1 MHGSA
6 LAFGL
11 GVLLFLLQLADCS
24 LRQRR
29 TDGMV
34 IPVEGK
40 VCAMV
45 SYGIQNVDP
54 ETAEGGTMRLL
65 VYIDRTRGAANH
77 IPNKLGYPVCKTN
90 IKLAL
95 WQLEERAVDTTLI
108 CYRCRQELS
117 KRARS

>member
-1 MHGSA
+1 
-6 LAFGL
+6 
-11 GVLLFLLQLADCS
+11 
-24 LRQRR
+24 
-29 TDGMV
+29 MV
-34 IPVEGK
+34 IPREVGR
-40 VCAMV
+40 CAII
-45 SYGIQNVDP
+45 SSGIQNVDP

-108 CYRCRQELS
+108 CYRCKQMQAKL
-117 KRARS
+117 ARS

>member
-1 MHGSA
+1 MG
-6 LAFGL
+6 
-11 GVLLFLLQLADCS
+11 
-24 LRQRR
+24 
-29 TDGMV
+29 
-34 IPVEGK
+34 IPVEVK

-65 VYIDRTRGAANH
+65 VYIDRTRGAASH
-77 IPNKLGYPVCKTN
+77 IPNTLGYPVCKTN

-108 CYRCRQELS
+108 CYRCKQMQAKL
-117 KRARS
+117 ARS